1 MYHHV
6 VNEFELSFEL
16 CKKENSPK
24 YLIAST
30 SYEQMDT

>member
-16 CKKENSPK
+16 CKKENSLK
-24 YLIAST
+24 YLTASA
-30 SYEQMDT
+30 YGQMDT